1 MEIYCPKCDEDFCVE
16 MDGYKILDSCCP
28 ECGWEFDY
36 EEASRDWLGSMTDA
50 ATSIYGDY

>member
-1 MEIYCPKCDEDFCVE
+1 MEIYCPRCDEDFAVE

-36 EEASRDWLGSMTDA
+36 EEASRDWISGMADR
-50 ATSIYGDY
+50 YYDMER